1 MYSNRLK
8 KLMASAKNISSSNN
22 KDMKDNDHTCRCVN
36 GSRSDGLWYRGDDSK
51 SATGRA
57 RWSRCSFFLSLSI
70 FIFIST
76 QLCLI
81 VLLISISMYA
91 HLLLYRLSYFTHF
104 SQVNALLEKHKELR
118 RKKSAN
124 SFRREGVTQVAG
136 KENITQLEQQ
146 HIFLRDHRLWTA
158 VNSPQTESCPP
169 SDSSRRRR
177 RTAPLSD

>member
-1 MYSNRLK
+1 
-8 KLMASAKNISSSNN
+8 MARVLT
-22 KDMKDNDHTCRCVN
+22 D
-36 GSRSDGLWYRGDDSK
+36 SDTEAMIQRVQPEERDEVDVL
-51 SATGRA
+51 
-57 RWSRCSFFLSLSI
+57 CLLPLSI
-70 FIFIST
+70 FFFLST

-124 SFRREGVTQVAG
+124 SFRRDGVTQVAG

-146 HIFLRDHRLWTA
+146 HIFLRDHRL
-158 VNSPQTESCPP
+158 
-169 SDSSRRRR
+169 
-177 RTAPLSD
+177 